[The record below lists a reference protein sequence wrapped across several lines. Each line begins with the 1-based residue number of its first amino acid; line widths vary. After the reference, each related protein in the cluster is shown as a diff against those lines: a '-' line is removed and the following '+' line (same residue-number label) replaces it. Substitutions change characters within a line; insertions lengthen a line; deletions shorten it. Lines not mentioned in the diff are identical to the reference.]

1 MISSAEGQKK
11 KKERKKEKKEIKK
24 EVMERGKKGGKENKK
39 KYAPDSEPQRIAIS
53 NLHRYLESNTVQNF
67 RTGQRT

>member
-11 KKERKKEKKEIKK
+11 EKREKKEIKK
-24 EVMERGKKGGKENKK
+24 EGMQRGKMGGKENK

-53 NLHRYLESNTVQNF
+53 NL
-67 RTGQRT
+67 